1 MELGKGKKD
10 GNDSVGGLLL
20 KAVVRFG
27 ITAVAGLDP
36 SSQSCETVTEA
47 FLEGSRGKH
56 SIQKAVV
63 KSVLREVQA
72 DVVES
77 VLREVQAD
85 VVESYRRG
93 KRPYLVQSITEQ
105 MFPNSK
111 ICASIAENVFTNLL
125 LSGQDHRTG
134 VSTDATNAYEAQRH
148 FWGS

>member
-77 VLREVQAD
+77 
-85 VVESYRRG
+85 YRRG